1 MEELRLYYFWLFYFK
16 YSFVQCE
23 TVYNT
28 VYDDKC
34 TVVTEQKCET
44 SYETVYEQECHT
56 VTDTKY
62 VKECETKVRFTIFF
76 RINQPGLI

>member
-1 MEELRLYYFWLFYFK
+1 MIEGGRLEIVFQYFLYIK
-16 YSFVQCE
+16 ISVKCE

-34 TVVTEQKCET
+34 TVVTEKKCET

-56 VTDTKY
+56 VQDTKY
-62 VKECETKVRFTIFF
+62 VKECETKVKFTNIYQ
-76 RINQPGLI
+76 N

>member
-1 MEELRLYYFWLFYFK
+1 M
-16 YSFVQCE
+16 
-23 TVYNT
+23 
-28 VYDDKC
+28 
-34 TVVTEQKCET
+34 VTEKKCET

>member
-1 MEELRLYYFWLFYFK
+1 MLNLDSNFYGRSYGGRLYTIFK
-16 YSFVQCE
+16 YFVSNIDFVQCE

-56 VTDTKY
+56 VQDTKY
-62 VKECETKVRFTIFF
+62 VKECETKV
-76 RINQPGLI
+76 N